1 PTIIYSSRV
10 KTVLSLAAKLQK
22 NGIDCTYF
30 HGKLDKDEKVKNQNR
45 FMKDEVDVI
54 IATSAFGMGVDK
66 PDVKTVIHYD
76 ISDSLENYIQEAGRA
91 GRDEHIN
98 AKCFILFNEEDLNKH
113 FSLLQNTKLNQK
125 EIAQIW
131 RAVKNITK

>member
-1 PTIIYSSRV
+1 NKLSLDLKEYVTRAERVNLKYEVINVEDSDSKVGELIRILRAEDSPTIIYSSRV

-45 FMKDEVDVI
+45 SMKDEVDVI

-76 ISDSLENYIQEAGRA
+76 ISDS
-91 GRDEHIN
+91 
-98 AKCFILFNEEDLNKH
+98 
-113 FSLLQNTKLNQK
+113 
-125 EIAQIW
+125 
-131 RAVKNITK
+131 